1 MDLNIARK
9 EQRTANTGFASG
21 GLTCKLGALCSET
34 LPNAKPE
41 NVSSKHL
48 ATPNNN
54 SNMDIEYSFDKRPT
68 ADQIIE
74 LYDNAGLPRP
84 TYDKERIQKMYDNSN
99 LIVTAWDNDLLV
111 GVSRSITDWVWA
123 CYLSDLAVRDD
134 YKKEGIGK
142 QLINLT
148 KEKVGDQ
155 SMVLLLS
162 VPTAMEY
169 YPKVGFKKQESSFI
183 IDRAEWKLT
192 Q

>member
-1 MDLNIARK
+1 MN
-9 EQRTANTGFASG
+9 
-21 GLTCKLGALCSET
+21 
-34 LPNAKPE
+34 
-41 NVSSKHL
+41 
-48 ATPNNN
+48 
-54 SNMDIEYSFDKRPT
+54 IEYSDKKRPT
-68 ADQIIE
+68 VDQVIE

-84 TYDKERIQKMYDNSN
+84 THDKERMQKMFKNSN
-99 LIVTAWDNDLLV
+99 LIVTAWDNELLV

-123 CYLSDLAVRDD
+123 CYLSDLAVREE
-134 YKKEGIGK
+134 YKEMGIGRK
-142 QLINLT
+142 LISLT

-183 IDRAEWKLT
+183 IDRE